1 MINQKIIKI
10 LSNGLQEKTTKEI
23 NNFLLSRDLPWYFSQ
38 TSFDDGS
45 NYVDNANSP
54 TFWISE
60 FNLLEN
66 KIISNLWNE
75 IYTTLQSE
83 QIINNQNIEV
93 LRVYAN
99 GQTYGLDGNVHK
111 DV

>member
-10 LSNGLQEKTTKEI
+10 LSNGLQEKTVKET
-23 NNFLLSRDLPWYFSQ
+23 NDFLLSRDLPWYFSQ

-45 NYVDNANSP
+45 DYVDNANSP
-54 TFWISE
+54 TFWMSE

-75 IYTTLQSE
+75 IYTLLQFSINE
-83 QIINNQNIEV
+83 LASHVKPKEINIIMCKMAGDAKN
-93 LRVYAN
+93 L
-99 GQTYGLDGNVHK
+99 
-111 DV
+111 